1 MGLSL
6 SPLQWDYWN
15 NNNIRLK
22 TYNNNEIC
30 YNSRFQTK
38 HHSARSGVCIAAS
51 QPPGFSRAHSKLQA
65 GRRRKTSWPS
75 SLSLLKFHTQS
86 SLPRLHLSVI
96 EEKNRLIPL
105 RKQMF
110 PMQATNF
117 LTLTDDMN
125 IYGWLYTAIRGIYAC
140 LCLKRTCYVSPYF
153 LLHITSAGLD
163 PRLPSE
169 LP

>member
-38 HHSARSGVCIAAS
+38 HHSARLGVCITAS
-51 QPPGFSRAHSKLQA
+51 QPPGFSRADSKLQA

-75 SLSLLKFHTQS
+75 NPSLLKFHTLS
-86 SLPRLHLSVI
+86 SRPRLHLSVI
-96 EEKNRLIPL
+96 EEKNWLHPL
-105 RKQMF
+105 RKQTF

-117 LTLTDDMN
+117 LTLPDDMKM
-125 IYGWLYTAIRGIYAC
+125 YAC
-140 LCLKRTCYVSPYF
+140 LCLKRTCHVPYAPYF

-163 PRLPSE
+163 PCLPSE